1 VGNTATYSPAEK
13 LSMLALGTT
22 ALFVVVGT
30 AFALGWVVGR
40 ILL

>member
-1 VGNTATYSPAEK
+1 VGETATYSQAEK

-22 ALFVVVGT
+22 ALAIVVGT
-30 AFALGWVVGR
+30 AFAVGWLIGR

>member
-1 VGNTATYSPAEK
+1 VGDTATYSSAEK
-13 LSMLALGTT
+13 LSMFALGTT

-30 AFALGWVVGR
+30 AFALGWIVGR

>member
-22 ALFVVVGT
+22 ALAVVVGT
-30 AFALGWVVGR
+30 AFALGWVIGR